1 MLYIHKDSH
10 SHFCYPLHHSF
21 LNYVFVSVYVIGDGQ
36 AFMIFLDI
44 ADFSSIISLR
54 HKFSQQT
61 IYFSCNLIL
70 LSLPLIVK
78 QFLHIL
84 KRRSDGGQV
93 KTLKIPRDNEDENNI
108 MPNTDAGLQFI
119 NAYQEGKVI
128 TFDAIRPDG
137 RDVANSKSNDGNKYR
152 WPWAQSIEAYA
163 LTSSKKSLWRYTV
176 DVSTGQ
182 ITKRPLL
189 SDTNNNLQLSFGV
202 INPVDAGI
210 KHKYLY
216 ANVGGNV
223 QNKEMKIGK
232 QQLSL
237 PPQGIARVDC
247 EDGNI
252 EVWYPHEYEFCGE
265 PMYAPRS
272 LDNEGGNSNIDGEEQ
287 NKSKDQDESN
297 STYDIRVRGG
307 YILSVL
313 YDGRREESDIIV
325 LDADNIALGPIA
337 RVPLGISIPH
347 GHFGCFA
354 SSSEA
359 RWTLEEI
366 GRRARLADKM
376 EGRGNMWNE
385 VKSDFS
391 GLGLRLD
398 DWEDY
403 FGDVL

>member
-1 MLYIHKDSH
+1 VL
-10 SHFCYPLHHSF
+10 
-21 LNYVFVSVYVIGDGQ
+21 
-36 AFMIFLDI
+36 
-44 ADFSSIISLR
+44 IS
-54 HKFSQQT
+54 
-61 IYFSCNLIL
+61 
-70 LSLPLIVK
+70 
-78 QFLHIL
+78 
-84 KRRSDGGQV
+84 
-93 KTLKIPRDNEDENNI
+93 
-108 MPNTDAGLQFI
+108 
-119 NAYQEGKVI
+119 
-128 TFDAIRPDG
+128 
-137 RDVANSKSNDGNKYR
+137 
-152 WPWAQSIEAYA
+152 
-163 LTSSKKSLWRYTV
+163 
-176 DVSTGQ
+176 
-182 ITKRPLL
+182 
-189 SDTNNNLQLSFGV
+189 
-202 INPVDAGI
+202 
-210 KHKYLY
+210 
-216 ANVGGNV
+216 
-223 QNKEMKIGK
+223 
-232 QQLSL
+232 
-237 PPQGIARVDC
+237 
-247 EDGNI
+247 
-252 EVWYPHEYEFCGE
+252 
-265 PMYAPRS
+265 
-272 LDNEGGNSNIDGEEQ
+272 IDGEEQ